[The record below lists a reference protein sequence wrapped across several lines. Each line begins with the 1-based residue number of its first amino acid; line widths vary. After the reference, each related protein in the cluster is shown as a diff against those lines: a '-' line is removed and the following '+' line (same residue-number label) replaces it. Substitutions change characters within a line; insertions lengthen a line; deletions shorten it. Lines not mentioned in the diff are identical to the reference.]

1 MNRLEYLRSL
11 SNESFSDKIVLPE
24 WKRKNYDVGVIFFVK
39 RKLWKNAGGFS
50 TNDKKG
56 GHPGLVTVPSRKGSG
71 TIMVVPGTSSE
82 PRGRM
87 MFFCPKKQIQ
97 YNEKSFKQ
105 KKSSFVLDYWR
116 SVSRNG
122 PFKIGK
128 LHESDTEDLQ
138 CKMVQVH
145 RQEYINL
152 AFKE

>member
-39 RKLWKNAGGFS
+39 RKLWKNAGGFA

-105 KKSSFVLDYWR
+105 KYR
-116 SVSRNG
+116 
-122 PFKIGK
+122 
-128 LHESDTEDLQ
+128 H
-138 CKMVQVH
+138 
-145 RQEYINL
+145 
-152 AFKE
+152 